1 MTYFEKDAIEVAGGV
16 VIYLLGVFA
25 VVAVVRV
32 DSCPWRH
39 REQHFYSALCPE
51 EWREPRQSADVSQGN

>member
-1 MTYFEKDAIEVAGGV
+1 MTYFEKDAIEVAGCV

-51 EWREPRQSADVSQGN
+51 ERRVERAKAVS

>member
-32 DSCPWRH
+32 DSCPCRH
-39 REQHFYSALCPE
+39 REQHFYAALCPE
-51 EWREPRQSADVSQGN
+51 ERRVERAKAVS

>member
-25 VVAVVRV
+25 VVRV

-51 EWREPRQSADVSQGN
+51 ERRVERAKAVS

>member
-32 DSCPWRH
+32 DSCPW
-39 REQHFYSALCPE
+39 
-51 EWREPRQSADVSQGN
+51 